1 MDHVDSGGCQNPV
14 IMLLSRYPDG
24 RNTIPESL
32 IIERAYPGYICS
44 EDDPDIRDDTRIY
57 NVLRDNGKL
66 IE

>member
-1 MDHVDSGGCQNPV
+1 
-14 IMLLSRYPDG
+14 MLLSRYPDG